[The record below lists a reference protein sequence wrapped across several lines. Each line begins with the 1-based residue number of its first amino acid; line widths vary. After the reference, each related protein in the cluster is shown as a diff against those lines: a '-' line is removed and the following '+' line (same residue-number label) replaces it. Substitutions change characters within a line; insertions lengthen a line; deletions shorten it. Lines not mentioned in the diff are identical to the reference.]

1 MKGIVICI
9 GDELLIGQT
18 LNTNAHFISQKMNET
33 GIDIIRH
40 ISIADEKNS
49 IIKTLDEAVA
59 LADVILIT
67 GGLGPTSDDIT
78 KKVLCDYFG
87 GTLVFNEDAYEN
99 IVRIFAL
106 RKREINEATRQV
118 AFLPD
123 VCIPIPNMNGTAAG
137 MIFTQG
143 NKSIVS
149 MPGVPYEMHAMITDF
164 FIPYLQKKYKLP
176 IILHK
181 TILTAGVG
189 ETQLAERLA
198 DFEQTKNSR
207 IKLAYLPSVGMVKLR
222 LTLKSEIE
230 ESPFISKNGEDIHSI
245 IDDAFNEVLSK
256 ISEYVYGFDE
266 ETLEGNIGKI
276 LKAKHLTLSTAESC
290 TGGNI
295 AQLITS
301 VSGSSD
307 YFRGSVVAY
316 ANEVKA
322 NVLKVK
328 TETLTRYGAVS
339 EETVAEM
346 LDGILSLMQ
355 TDLAIAVS
363 GVAGPGGG
371 SAEKPVGTVMIGI
384 ANKNQQYI
392 RRLSFTNHRGRNI
405 ELSSVVALV
414 MLRKFVLKYYS

>member
-1 MKGIVICI
+1 ICI

-18 LNTNAHFISQKMNET
+18 LNTNAWFISQKMNET

-49 IIKTLDEAVA
+49 ITKTLDEALA

-87 GTLVFNEDAYEN
+87 GTLVFNEKAYEN
-99 IVRIFAL
+99 IERIFSL
-106 RKREINEATRQV
+106 RQREINEATRQV

-123 VCIPIPNMNGTAAG
+123 VCIPIPNKNGTAAG
-137 MIFTQG
+137 MLFRNE
-143 NKSIVS
+143 NKVVVS
-149 MPGVPYEMHAMITDF
+149 MPGVPYEMQAMVTDY
-164 FIPYLQKKYKLP
+164 FIPYLQQNFSLP
-176 IILHK
+176 LILHK

-189 ETQLAERLA
+189 ETQLAERLTV
-198 DFEQTKNSR
+198 FEKNKHPQV
-207 IKLAYLPSVGMVKLR
+207 KLAYLPSVGKVKLR
-222 LTLKSEIE
+222 LTIKSEAENHAIQNTTLYE
-230 ESPFISKNGEDIHSI
+230 LMEQSR
-245 IDDAFNEVLSK
+245 NEVLAA
-256 ISEYVYGFDE
+256 IGEYVYGFDE
-266 ETLEGNIGKI
+266 ETLEANIGKL
-276 LKAKHLTLSTAESC
+276 LKDKKLTLSTAESC
-290 TGGNI
+290 TGGTI
-295 AQLITS
+295 AQMITS
-301 VSGSSD
+301 VAGSSA
-307 YFRGSVVAY
+307 YFKGSVVAY
-316 ANEVKA
+316 SNDVKEQ
-322 NVLKVK
+322 VLHVQSA
-328 TETLTRYGAVS
+328 TIQRFGAVS

-346 LDGILSLMQ
+346 LDGALSVLH

>member
-1 MKGIVICI
+1 MRGIVICI

-18 LNTNAHFISQKMNET
+18 LNTNAWFISQKMNET

-49 IIKTLDEAVA
+49 ITKTLDEALA

-87 GTLVFNEDAYEN
+87 GTLVFNEKAYEN
-99 IVRIFAL
+99 IERIFSL
-106 RKREINEATRQV
+106 RQREINEATRQV

-123 VCIPIPNMNGTAAG
+123 VCIPIPNKNGTAAG
-137 MIFTQG
+137 MLFRNE
-143 NKSIVS
+143 NKVVVS
-149 MPGVPYEMHAMITDF
+149 MPGVPYEMQAMVTDY
-164 FIPYLQKKYKLP
+164 FIPYLQQNFSLP
-176 IILHK
+176 LILHK

-189 ETQLAERLA
+189 ETQLAERLTV
-198 DFEQTKNSR
+198 FEKNKHPQV
-207 IKLAYLPSVGMVKLR
+207 KLAYLPSVGKVKLR
-222 LTLKSEIE
+222 LTIKSEAENHAIQNTTLYE
-230 ESPFISKNGEDIHSI
+230 LMEQSR
-245 IDDAFNEVLSK
+245 NEVLAA
-256 ISEYVYGFDE
+256 IGEYVYGFDE
-266 ETLEGNIGKI
+266 ETLEANIGKL
-276 LKAKHLTLSTAESC
+276 LKDKKLTLSTAESC
-290 TGGNI
+290 TGGTI
-295 AQLITS
+295 AQMITS
-301 VSGSSD
+301 VAGSSA
-307 YFRGSVVAY
+307 YFKGSVVAY
-316 ANEVKA
+316 SNDVKEQ
-322 NVLKVK
+322 VLHVQSA
-328 TETLTRYGAVS
+328 TIQRFGAVS

-346 LDGILSLMQ
+346 LDGALSVLH